1 MRPMK
6 DLRHYFTHF
15 KSLGG
20 VQSIL
25 RSHLSEE
32 HIHDIPASLAVFF
45 DDPDASCPEDGFR
58 VDSLG
63 WSGWTSIAQARRAFF
78 RSEGSRSSHTV
89 IFHDLWGLAFLADL
103 APCQYRMGAIHS
115 HWPGLEYQLTQ
126 VGPWLDGVFCDS
138 QAIAEV
144 AMERVPHLKEGRA
157 IHLPVPIQTFPE
169 FLSRIRAPMA
179 HRPIRLGFVGRVD
192 HEQKRVERFIPLLAA
207 LDHSG
212 LDYTMEF
219 LGSGNAE
226 EHLKRMLQKSTKVT
240 FHGRQSGDA
249 YWRILA
255 QWDCVLYTS
264 DFEGSPL
271 AMQEALNAGCLP
283 IYPRIHSGGD
293 RVVQEVYPDGLYTPE
308 DYASIAQTL
317 SELTRTMES
326 EIEAL
331 RQKAISVSQEYAQ
344 DKYHLRFRQ
353 FWEAILSRP
362 PVANLP
368 TRRRRA
374 SLMDQIPMGLLRRL
388 DDRALFR
395 KQPLF

>member
-1 MRPMK
+1 MK

-45 DDPDASCPEDGFR
+45 DDSDASSRQDSFR

-78 RSEGSRSSHTV
+78 RSEGSRLSHTV

-115 HWPGLEYQLTQ
+115 HWPGLEYQLSQ

-169 FLSRIRAPMA
+169 VLSRHRPPLA

-192 HEQKRVERFIPLLAA
+192 HEQKRVERFVPLLAA

-226 EHLKRMLQKSTKVT
+226 EHLKKLLGKRKKSHLSRSTI
-240 FHGRQSGDA
+240 R
-249 YWRILA
+249 RCLLA
-255 QWDCVLYTS
+255 
-264 DFEGSPL
+264 
-271 AMQEALNAGCLP
+271 
-283 IYPRIHSGGD
+283 HS
-293 RVVQEVYPDGLYTPE
+293 
-308 DYASIAQTL
+308 
-317 SELTRTMES
+317 RTMG
-326 EIEAL
+326 L
-331 RQKAISVSQEYAQ
+331 RPLHQ
-344 DKYHLRFRQ
+344 
-353 FWEAILSRP
+353 
-362 PVANLP
+362 
-368 TRRRRA
+368 
-374 SLMDQIPMGLLRRL
+374 RL
-388 DDRALFR
+388 
-395 KQPLF
+395 